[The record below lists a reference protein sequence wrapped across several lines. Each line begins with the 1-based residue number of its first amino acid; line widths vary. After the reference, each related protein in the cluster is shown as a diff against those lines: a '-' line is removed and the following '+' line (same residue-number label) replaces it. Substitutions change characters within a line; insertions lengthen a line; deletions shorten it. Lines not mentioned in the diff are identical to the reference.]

1 MRVSRQFGGTNKTNC
16 EIFMIDKII
25 TFFKSLLENNQESEV
40 HSIGSAYYHE
50 DLFRQVE
57 FVPRESIEKLRS
69 ENDKVAEF
77 AQKHSDGNGFTEIY
91 IREDGNQ
98 ISILEKKIE
107 IEKIDSLLIKLGMSK
122 IENVYYF
129 YSSTKIKSENT
140 VAYKLNEA
148 QIFIVYENEFIKD
161 FFIDGFRF
169 HEIENY
175 KLELQNIL
183 FKIGTE
189 FSLVLNDWDLT
200 EVIDL
205 EIKNEIKKYL
215 NEEF

>member
-1 MRVSRQFGGTNKTNC
+1 
-16 EIFMIDKII
+16 MIDKII
-25 TFFKSLLENNQESEV
+25 TFFKNLVANNLESEI
-40 HSIGSAYYHE
+40 HSTDSAYYHE

-57 FVPRESIEKLRS
+57 FVPRESIDKLKN

-77 AQKHSDGNGFTEIY
+77 AQKHSDGNGCTDIY

-98 ISILEKKIE
+98 ISIFERKIE
-107 IEKIDSLLIKLGMSK
+107 IEKIYSLLIELGMRK

-140 VAYKLNEA
+140 IAYKLNEA
-148 QIFIVYENEFIKD
+148 HIFIVYETGFIKD

-169 HEIENY
+169 HETENF

-189 FSLVLNDWDLT
+189 FNLVLNDWDLT

-205 EIKNEIKKYL
+205 ENKNEIKKYL